1 MAYQHKSNIATKN
14 SNTYNSVD
22 EFLAEHGP
30 LGLRSSSEY
39 IQSATAVLNDDKTGI
54 IRTLT
59 FDSEAAMESWHE
71 VTKDFPGRQQNYTA
85 TLVTKGDT

>member
-1 MAYQHKSNIATKN
+1 MPYQHKSNIADKAGK
-14 SNTYNSVD
+14 TYNTVD

-39 IQSATAVLNDDKTGI
+39 LQSATAVLNDTKTGI

-71 VTKDFPGRQQNYTA
+71 VIKDFPGRQEKYTA
-85 TLVTKGDT
+85 TLVEKGEI